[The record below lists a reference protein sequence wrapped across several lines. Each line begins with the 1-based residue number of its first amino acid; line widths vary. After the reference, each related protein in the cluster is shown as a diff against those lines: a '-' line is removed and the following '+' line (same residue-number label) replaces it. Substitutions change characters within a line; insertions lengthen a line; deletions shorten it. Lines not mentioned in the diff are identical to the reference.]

1 MDGKSSGE
9 IAIKLIQIMKRLDN
23 TVVIVGEWDDGNI
36 ISGKAGTFLWKG
48 KDDKERKINIWEGIF
63 YRCSRA
69 CNIWHLVTSG
79 KGKNARVIFAQQSIF
94 ASNDSVNQ
102 ALLQLEELLNDR
114 DSRNE
119 QLGSILAATDDRY
132 GIISITFKKAQPVPL
147 GAVYALLFFILLN
160 FFRCG
165 IGGGCRAS
173 VYWSREYK
181 SGYLLYFD
189 GLKIPGWLL
198 NQLPGLINR

>member
-1 MDGKSSGE
+1 MAGKSSSE

-36 ISGKAGTFLWKG
+36 ISGKPGTFLWKG

-63 YRCSRA
+63 YRCSAA
-69 CNIWHLVTSG
+69 CNLWHLVTSG

-94 ASNDSVNQ
+94 ASNDCVNQ

-114 DSRNE
+114 DHRNE

-132 GIISITFKKAQPVPL
+132 GVIPITFIKLIPRPVP
-147 GAVYALLFFILLN
+147 
-160 FFRCG
+160 
-165 IGGGCRAS
+165 
-173 VYWSREYK
+173 
-181 SGYLLYFD
+181 
-189 GLKIPGWLL
+189 
-198 NQLPGLINR
+198 